1 MAYVDSL
8 AGNIEIPEKVLNTGS
23 LGGLLTFRAEDL
35 DKARNTLNQLALSFA
50 DAMNQ
55 QHEKGFDANGD
66 AGGKLFDIG
75 SPAVT
80 GTAKTA
86 CLVRP
91 LRPLSR
97 TALKFRRRIVSLN
110 LTALTGPSPVVLTK
124 PRLRLYA
131 RCQRQHD
138 V

>member
-1 MAYVDSL
+1 

-80 GTAKTA
+80 GNSKNSVPGAAVTATIADSSKVQATDYK
-86 CLVRP
+86 LE
-91 LRPLSR
+91 
-97 TALKFRRRIVSLN
+97 FN
-110 LTALTGPSPVVLTK
+110 
-124 PRLRLYA
+124 
-131 RCQRQHD
+131 
-138 V
+138 